1 MWQWRLLSLT
11 ESRPHKSIWFSVTC
25 VHVWVVRCGAVAL
38 SGWPVVIINNKEP
51 APPDR
56 GDIPRA
62 SPLLFSVSKERHA
75 AKIPCDV
82 LSAEQQQNSVS
93 QSLLSPRLGPCV
105 LVRSKICSIWK
116 QIHQQNVRQ
125 KCLWIIEVNAIDRVG
140 LKSSC
145 ESD

>member
-1 MWQWRLLSLT
+1 M
-11 ESRPHKSIWFSVTC
+11 
-25 VHVWVVRCGAVAL
+25 VRCGAVAL
-38 SGWPVVIINNKEP
+38 SGWPVVIINNKDL

-93 QSLLSPRLGPCV
+93 QSLLSPQTRAVCTGERQNMFHLKTNTSTKCAPKV
-105 LVRSKICSIWK
+105 SVNNRSECY
-116 QIHQQNVRQ
+116 RQ
-125 KCLWIIEVNAIDRVG
+125 SWTQKLM
-140 LKSSC
+140 
-145 ESD
+145 